1 MTKPIINSILA
12 AYGELRRYLAHRL
25 GNPDDA
31 ADATHDAVIRVLET
45 TGTAIVQPR
54 AYFRRTAFNAATDTY
69 RRRVAHEMVPF
80 DAVPEP
86 AAASDDPEAML
97 RASRFLWRW
106 MPRWRV
112 AAKMPAG
119 VHLATARWVD
129 SGRDR
134 GAHGPLKKYDRE
146 VYDPRHAAFTGTLV
160 GIRFGLIQ
168 VLFDSFR
175 LIKNVISTDHSTMSR
190 HQKPDHDPR
199 AEAACWFARAQS
211 GELDAEQQTAL
222 KHGGEPK

>member
-1 MTKPIINSILA
+1 MTKPIINEILA

-54 AYFRRTAFNAATDTY
+54 AYFRRTAFNAATDAY

-97 RASRFLWRW
+97 RASRFLSALD
-106 MPRWRV
+106 
-112 AAKMPAG
+112 AALAELPPKCRQVFIWQRLDGLTQAEIAARMGLSKNMIEKYMIRAMR
-119 VHLATARWVD
+119 HL
-129 SGRDR
+129 
-134 GAHGPLKKYDRE
+134 RE
-146 VYDPRHAAFTGTLV
+146 RL
-160 GIRFGLIQ
+160 LE
-168 VLFDSFR
+168 FDS
-175 LIKNVISTDHSTMSR
+175 D
-190 HQKPDHDPR
+190 
-199 AEAACWFARAQS
+199 
-211 GELDAEQQTAL
+211 
-222 KHGGEPK
+222 